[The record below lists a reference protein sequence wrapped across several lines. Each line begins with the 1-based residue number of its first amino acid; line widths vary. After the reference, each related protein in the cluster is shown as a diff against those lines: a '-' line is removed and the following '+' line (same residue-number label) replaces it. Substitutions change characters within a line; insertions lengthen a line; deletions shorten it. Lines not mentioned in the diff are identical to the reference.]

1 MEKTIK
7 YMIEHEVAKAI
18 IKITGKI
25 NDTIRQKEYGLT
37 EKECEL
43 LSEFYNM
50 VEAEDE
56 EETSESV

>member
-1 MEKTIK
+1 
-7 YMIEHEVAKAI
+7 MIEHEVAKAI